1 MKYPF
6 SKVCAGA
13 AMLVALAIPA
23 TASAGGADAV
33 ADHAKKARSALK
45 DVAKAADSGK
55 DGKAR
60 KQFKR
65 SVRYTNKA
73 LSAAH
78 DANGSEAKAAAAL
91 VPAVRLEDYNVEQYA
106 DLVDELRGKVQELV
120 ARQLEEAMAVRQLIL
135 DSLTEVMPALPPAVQ
150 EQITRILANV
160 FGDQEEEIGDIED
173 AIEGPGVPPEV
184 EDQLGSVLD
193 LAFGLVNDTLDQF
206 ESLLE
211 IVPASVR
218 PLIQSTLGIVEGVL
232 DMVQNL
238 VGGLLGGGSGGGG
251 LGGLGGLLGGGGSG
265 GGLLGGLFG
274 GGGVGGLGGFFKL

>member
-13 AMLVALAIPA
+13 AMVVALAIPA

-55 DGKAR
+55 HGKAR
-60 KQFKR
+60 RQFRR

-78 DANGSEAKAAAAL
+78 QANGNSARAADAL
-91 VPAVRLEDYNVEQYA
+91 VPALRLEDFNVEQYA
-106 DLVDELRGKVQELV
+106 DLVDQLRGKVQELV

-135 DSLTEVMPALPPAVQ
+135 DSLTEVMPDLPPAVQ

-160 FGDQEEEIGDIED
+160 FGDQEQEIGDIED
-173 AIEGPGVPPEV
+173 AIEAPGVPPEV
-184 EDQLGSVLD
+184 EEQLGSVLD
-193 LAFGLVNDTLDQF
+193 LALGLVRDTLDQF
-206 ESLLE
+206 ESLLD

-218 PLIQSTLGIVEGVL
+218 PIVQSTLGIVEGVL

-238 VGGLLGGGSGGGG
+238 LGGLLGGGVG
-251 LGGLGGLLGGGGSG
+251 GGLGGLLGGGGSV
-265 GGLLGGLFG
+265 GGLFG
-274 GGGVGGLGGFFKL
+274 GGGGSVGGLGGFFKL